1 MTDNEHPEPVPRRRR
16 NILSLAA
23 FFLITM
29 AGAGYWYVEREF
41 DIPAAGPGEKTM
53 LFKVSPGMGLKK
65 ISLALGDKGLIR
77 RPILF
82 QLQARLRRGAGRIRT
97 GTYKLSPSMPPRRIY
112 QNLIEGRVAQRGFT
126 IPEGFNLKEIAAVME
141 KAGFG
146 DRREI
151 MNLTRDPAFLKKL
164 KIQAPTLE
172 GYPFPDTYRFPIET
186 PPRRILTHMV
196 ETLRRKFG
204 PSLRRLARERNL
216 TIHET
221 LTLAS
226 VIEKETAVESERPII
241 AAVFI
246 NRLKKGMRLQ
256 SDPTVI
262 YSLPDFDG
270 NIRKKDLAYDSPYN
284 TYRYKGLPPGPIA
297 SPGLASIRAALT
309 PAPVKYLYFVANRD
323 GGHKFSRTYREHR
336 RAVERYQIR
345 KRKVDR

>member
-1 MTDNEHPEPVPRRRR
+1 MTNDEHPEPVPRRRR
-16 NILSLAA
+16 RILSLALL
-23 FFLITM
+23 FLITL

-41 DIPAAGPGEKTM
+41 NIPAAGPGKKTI
-53 LFKVSPGMGLKK
+53 LFKVSPGMGLRK
-65 ISLALGDKGLIR
+65 ISLALGNSGIIKHPAI
-77 RPILF
+77 F

-112 QNLIEGRVAQRGFT
+112 RYLIEGRVAQSGFT
-126 IPEGFNLKEIAAVME
+126 IPEGFNLKGIAAAME

-151 MNLTRDPAFLKKL
+151 LSLTRDPDFLKKL

-196 ETLRRKFG
+196 GTLRRKFG
-204 PSLRRLARERNL
+204 PALRRLARERNL
-216 TIHET
+216 TFHET

-241 AAVFI
+241 ASVFI
-246 NRLKKGMRLQ
+246 NRLKIGMRLQ

-262 YSLPDFDG
+262 YSLPEFDG
-270 NIRKKDLAYDSPYN
+270 NIRKKDLTYDSPYN

-297 SPGLASIRAALT
+297 SPGLASIRAALN
-309 PAPVKYLYFVANRD
+309 PAPAKYLYFVANRE

-336 RAVERYQIR
+336 RAVERYQIK